1 MDRSLRIHVIGK
13 DAWALGTEDRLAR
26 ACLSTFATVVDSE
39 SEADFIHTV
48 DVEDTAARIYRGG
61 FAPTKPIVG
70 AVNNH
75 PTRLIEWPG
84 FLRTAQ
90 QYMHLVPQSSLAAA
104 DMERLGIAFPGQVRI
119 ATDAESYRVL
129 NGDDPEFVRF
139 RREIAVPE
147 EAYLIGLLQRDSE
160 GRDLAVPK
168 RQKGPDIFLGL
179 MKLLQRRLAEKTAKK
194 VHVLLGG
201 PRRHW
206 IRAALDQH
214 NIPYTFVGKEI
225 AGDDYPENILDKQTM
240 CMLYNMLDLYVIPT
254 RWEGAPRQV
263 FDVLECGRKII
274 STPVGIA
281 PDILSPECIFESL
294 AQGVEIILRDMEC
307 GFLEQFIEPG
317 RKRIQEVHSIESV
330 GREWEKV
337 YRRLWEREGTGN
349 HVLSGQHLGGQIAL
363 NRFSGAWSK
372 PFSAVLE
379 KTRLGR
385 IKKEYCPK
393 HLGLV
398 VNHRGT
404 SGSSGL
410 LDQLGKRLR
419 HQGVQITLES
429 PYECS
434 VLIWNVPLDT
444 PEYLSKYLGN
454 DSKKVILV
462 LDEMCCA
469 RLLQESQKLQDD
481 SGRGWKHPLLERAEV
496 TILTSDIDV
505 VRLHRAGIKLNNP
518 MVLRFPPDPAIF
530 SPKRSAER
538 QHQTASQCLVFLDPE
553 KKQHTEWVE
562 ALEKQ
567 VDVACHVV
575 SKKKWGS
582 LLDVERATIA
592 QEQSFAVILS
602 EEIDRKTVSEV
613 LACGLPCLYTNTLHE
628 IKSLVGMAGVG
639 VDDMKTFVEGGAL
652 LCKQRDCFASAILMP
667 SLDEAALV
675 LADLVYKS

>member
-48 DVEDTAARIYRGG
+48 DVEDTAARIYRGE
-61 FAPTKPIVG
+61 FVPAKPIVG

-75 PTRLIEWPG
+75 PTRLVEWPG
-84 FLRTAQ
+84 FIRTAQ

-104 DMERLGIAFPGQVRI
+104 DMERLGLVFPGQVRI
-119 ATDAESYRVL
+119 ATDAESYNVL
-129 NGDDPEFVRF
+129 KGDEPEFIRF
-139 RREIAVPE
+139 RRQIAVPE
-147 EAYLIGLLQRDSE
+147 DAYLIGLLQRDSE
-160 GRDLAVPK
+160 GRNLAVPK

-179 MKLLQRRLAEKTAKK
+179 MKLLQKQLPEKTGRK

-225 AGDDYPENILDKQTM
+225 VGDDYPENILDKQTM

-307 GFLEQFIEPG
+307 GFLDQFIEPG

-337 YRRLWEREGTGN
+337 YCRLWETEGSENREA
-349 HVLSGQHLGGQIAL
+349 SGRQVGMQRSS
-363 NRFSGAWSK
+363 NRFPRTWSK

-398 VNHRGT
+398 INHG
-404 SGSSGL
+404 GDGGYSGL
-410 LDQLGKRLR
+410 FIQLGQRLR
-419 HQGVQITLES
+419 QQGVQITLQS
-429 PYECS
+429 PYERS
-434 VLIWNVPLDT
+434 VLIWNIPLDGS
-444 PEYLSKYLGN
+444 ESLSRHDG
-454 DSKKVILV
+454 KKVILV

-469 RLLQESQKLQDD
+469 RLLQESQTLQDD
-481 SGRGWKHPLLERAEV
+481 SGGGWRHPLLARAEI
-496 TILTSDIDV
+496 TILTSDMDLI
-505 VRLHRAGIKLNNP
+505 LLNENGITLNNP
-518 MVLRFPPDPAIF
+518 MVLRFPPDPVIF

-538 QHQTASQCLVFLDPE
+538 QQQTASRCLVFLDPE

-567 VDVACHVV
+567 VDVACHAV
-575 SKKKWGS
+575 SQSAWDSLPGS
-582 LLDVERATIA
+582 ERATIA

-602 EEIDRKTVSEV
+602 EGIDRKTVSEV

-628 IKSLVGMAGVG
+628 MKSLVGMAGVG
-639 VDDMKTFVEGGAL
+639 ADDMKTFVEGGSL
-652 LCKQRDCFASAILMP
+652 LCKQRDCFASAISLP
-667 SLDEAALV
+667 SLDEAASV
-675 LADLVYKS
+675 LADLVYNS

>member
-48 DVEDTAARIYRGG
+48 DVEDTAARIYRGE
-61 FAPTKPIVG
+61 FVPAKPIVG

-75 PTRLIEWPG
+75 PTRLVEWPG

-119 ATDAESYRVL
+119 ATDAESYNVL
-129 NGDDPEFVRF
+129 KGDEPEFIRF
-139 RREIAVPE
+139 RRQVAVPE
-147 EAYLIGLLQRDSE
+147 GAYLIGLLQRDSE

-179 MKLLQRRLAEKTAKK
+179 MKLLQKQLPERTGRK
-194 VHVLLGG
+194 VHILLGG

-225 AGDDYPENILDKQTM
+225 TGDDYPENILDKQTM

-263 FDVLECGRKII
+263 FDILECGRKII

-281 PDILSPECIFESL
+281 PDILLPECIFESL

-317 RKRIQEVHSIESV
+317 RRRIQEVHSIESV

-337 YRRLWEREGTGN
+337 YRRLWEGEGGGKR
-349 HVLSGQHLGGQIAL
+349 VVSGQHLGGQTPP

-372 PFSAVLE
+372 PFVAVLE

-385 IKKEYCPK
+385 IKKEYFSK

-398 VNHRGT
+398 VNHGAP
-404 SGSSGL
+404 SGL
-410 LDQLGKRLR
+410 FVQLSKRLR
-419 HQGVQITLES
+419 QQGVQITLQS

-434 VLIWNVPLDT
+434 VLIWNIPPDT
-444 PEYLSKYLGN
+444 PEYLSRYAGKDG
-454 DSKKVILV
+454 KKIILV

-481 SGRGWKHPLLERAEV
+481 SGGEWRHPLLKRAEV
-496 TILTSDIDV
+496 TILTSDIDLV
-505 VRLHRAGIKLNNP
+505 LLHQSGIKLNNP
-518 MVLRFPPDPAIF
+518 MVLRFPPDPVIF
-530 SPKRSAER
+530 SPERSAER
-538 QHQTASQCLVFLDPE
+538 QKQVPQCLVFLDPE
-553 KKQHTEWVE
+553 KKQHTEWLE
-562 ALEKQ
+562 ALKEQ
-567 VDVACHVV
+567 VEVTCHAV
-575 SKKKWGS
+575 SKTEWDS
-582 LLDVERATIA
+582 LLDVERAAVA
-592 QEQSFAVILS
+592 QGNNFAVFLAEGIA
-602 EEIDRKTVSEV
+602 RKTVSEV
-613 LACGLPCLYTNTLHE
+613 LACGFPCLYTNTLHE
-628 IKSLVGMAGVG
+628 MKFLVGMAGVRA
-639 VDDMKTFVEGGAL
+639 DDMKTFVEGGAL
-652 LCKQRDCFASAILMP
+652 LYKERDCFASAISLP
-667 SLDEAALV
+667 SLDEAASV
-675 LADLVYKS
+675 LANLVYHT

>member
-1 MDRSLRIHVIGK
+1 MGS
-13 DAWALGTEDRLAR
+13 
-26 ACLSTFATVVDSE
+26 
-39 SEADFIHTV
+39 
-48 DVEDTAARIYRGG
+48 
-61 FAPTKPIVG
+61 
-70 AVNNH
+70 
-75 PTRLIEWPG
+75 
-84 FLRTAQ
+84 
-90 QYMHLVPQSSLAAA
+90 
-104 DMERLGIAFPGQVRI
+104 
-119 ATDAESYRVL
+119 
-129 NGDDPEFVRF
+129 
-139 RREIAVPE
+139 
-147 EAYLIGLLQRDSE
+147 
-160 GRDLAVPK
+160 
-168 RQKGPDIFLGL
+168 
-179 MKLLQRRLAEKTAKK
+179 
-194 VHVLLGG
+194 
-201 PRRHW
+201 
-206 IRAALDQH
+206 
-214 NIPYTFVGKEI
+214 
-225 AGDDYPENILDKQTM
+225 
-240 CMLYNMLDLYVIPT
+240 
-254 RWEGAPRQV
+254 PRQV

-307 GFLEQFIEPG
+307 GFLDQFIEPG
-317 RKRIQEVHSIESV
+317 RQRIQEVHSIESV
-330 GREWEKV
+330 GQEWEKV

-349 HVLSGQHLGGQIAL
+349 HVFSGQHLGGQIAS

-372 PFSAVLE
+372 PFAAVLE

-398 VNHRGT
+398 VNDGVP

-410 LDQLGKRLR
+410 FVQLGQRLR
-419 HQGVQITLES
+419 QQGVQITLES

-454 DSKKVILV
+454 DGKKVILV

-505 VRLHRAGIKLNNP
+505 VRLHQANIKLKNP
-518 MVLRFPPDPAIF
+518 MVIRFPADPVIF
-530 SPKRSAER
+530 SPKQSAEL
-538 QHQTASQCLVFLDPE
+538 QQQPASQCLVFLDPE
-553 KKQHTEWVE
+553 KKQHVEWVE
-562 ALEKQ
+562 ALGKQ

-575 SKKKWGS
+575 SQSEWKS
-582 LLDVERATIA
+582 RTDFERATIA
-592 QEQSFAVILS
+592 QKQSFAVILS

-628 IKSLVGMAGVG
+628 MKSLVGMAGVG

-652 LCKQRDCFASAILMP
+652 LCKQRDCFASAISLP

>member
-48 DVEDTAARIYRGG
+48 DVEETAARIYRGE
-61 FAPTKPIVG
+61 FVPEKPIVG

-75 PTRLIEWPG
+75 PTRLVEWPG
-84 FLRTAQ
+84 FIRTAQ
-90 QYMHLVPQSSLAAA
+90 QYMHLVPQSTLAAA

-119 ATDAESYRVL
+119 ATDSESYSVL
-129 NGDDPEFVRF
+129 SSDDPEFIRF
-139 RREIAVPE
+139 CRQIEIPE
-147 EAYLIGLLQRDSE
+147 DAYLIGLLQRDSE

-179 MKLLQRRLAEKTAKK
+179 MKLLQKQLPEKTGRK

-214 NIPYTFVGKEI
+214 NVPYTFVGKEI
-225 AGDDYPENILDKQTM
+225 ASDDYPENILDKQTM
-240 CMLYNMLDLYVIPT
+240 CILYNMLDLYVIPT

-281 PDILSPECIFESL
+281 PDILSSECIFESL

-307 GFLEQFIEPG
+307 GFLDQFIEPG
-317 RKRIQEVHSIESV
+317 RRRIQEVHSIESV

-349 HVLSGQHLGGQIAL
+349 HVVPGQHLGGQIAS

-398 VNHRGT
+398 VNDGVP
-404 SGSSGL
+404 SGLSGL

-419 HQGVQITLES
+419 QQGVQITLES

-434 VLIWNVPLDT
+434 VLIWNVPQ
-444 PEYLSKYLGN
+444 
-454 DSKKVILV
+454 
-462 LDEMCCA
+462 DESECF
-469 RLLQESQKLQDD
+469 S
-481 SGRGWKHPLLERAEV
+481 ERV
-496 TILTSDIDV
+496 
-505 VRLHRAGIKLNNP
+505 
-518 MVLRFPPDPAIF
+518 
-530 SPKRSAER
+530 
-538 QHQTASQCLVFLDPE
+538 
-553 KKQHTEWVE
+553 
-562 ALEKQ
+562 
-567 VDVACHVV
+567 
-575 SKKKWGS
+575 
-582 LLDVERATIA
+582 
-592 QEQSFAVILS
+592 
-602 EEIDRKTVSEV
+602 
-613 LACGLPCLYTNTLHE
+613 
-628 IKSLVGMAGVG
+628 
-639 VDDMKTFVEGGAL
+639 
-652 LCKQRDCFASAILMP
+652 
-667 SLDEAALV
+667 
-675 LADLVYKS
+675 